1 MKSLRLTE
9 VLLPLLAARGWA
21 PWPVEPGVRRS
32 GAARKAPP
40 PAATRQATWRDRE
53 HRRRPFDDVQ

>member
-21 PWPVEPGVRRS
+21 PWPIEPGVRI
-32 GAARKAPP
+32 GQARARDFAVPP
-40 PAATRQATWRDRE
+40 GPRKWRDRE
-53 HRRRPFDDVQ
+53 ARRVPFDDVQ

>member
-21 PWPVEPGVRRS
+21 PWPVEPGVRQER
-32 GAARKAPP
+32 RRPEVPP
-40 PAATRQATWRDRE
+40 L
-53 HRRRPFDDVQ
+53 HRRRAGAIVERRRPSLR

>member
-21 PWPVEPGVRRS
+21 PWRIEPRRPEERR
-32 GAARKAPP
+32 GRGYR
-40 PAATRQATWRDRE
+40 PAAAGKQARWRDRE
-53 HRRRPFDDVQ
+53 HHRLPFDDVQ